1 MGASRGCPLPSL
13 KSPKPSPTL
22 PLMSFLILVVIGWM
36 FVVLMMAIAEAVSP
50 IGSVLG
56 ALVTF
61 VLYGLAPVALVT
73 YLLATP
79 LRRKRQRAAEAAQA
93 QAASGVAPD
102 GGGQPPAV
110 AEQRPVAPER
120 EEP

>member
-1 MGASRGCPLPSL
+1 
-13 KSPKPSPTL
+13 
-22 PLMSFLILVVIGWM
+22 MSFLILVVIGWM

-56 ALVTF
+56 ALITF
-61 VLYGLAPVALVT
+61 LLYGVAPVALVT

-79 LRRKRQRAAEAAQA
+79 LRRKRRRAAEAESDAARA
-93 QAASGVAPD
+93 QAASGLAPD
-102 GGGQPPAV
+102 RGGHAPAV